1 MTTVPPA
8 MAMARGWMSR
18 GVHAGWASIELGMGQ
33 SAPWAFGGQ
42 KHKLKIFVG
51 LPRECKVT

>member
-1 MTTVPPA
+1 